1 MRGSARGHS
10 LLLVFS
16 SPIISGAPLGNDVHG
31 SRAFVKLNSSPQT
44 LLMGVDCI
52 MPLVTI
58 PLEIVEYIIQII
70 VAKYPIGSL
79 GAPRNLRS
87 LSLTCHSI
95 RHLVLRA
102 YLRDLAILTQ
112 WQWEGMLRLSSSIKA
127 RYSVYYQDG
136 GLCWTKTLT
145 IPSTCIALLNAHAL
159 SSLARLLQL
168 TVDFTDEGLSTQHTR
183 LKLIAS
189 NLASRSLTATH
200 DQLTAL
206 TLTSMPRIDTS
217 MLHLISRCFP
227 LLVDLY
233 ISCTERLEDAWWCFE
248 DSAGCTIHS
257 PIPYVYAD
265 ETHLAT
271 AFSHAL
277 KPLTNLSYLH
287 LGIYLSDEDL
297 LNAHSDEYHLSTGDE
312 DPYGAVS
319 GIAVCPYCLRYA
331 ERVRQREIRSS
342 MLFAQNLKALRC
354 VGWSSLFDNSIAR
367 SSATSPPSATCAER
381 HTARPT
387 IDRLS
392 TVVWLDRVDDGRIQT
407 CVHAQ

>member
-1 MRGSARGHS
+1 
-10 LLLVFS
+10 
-16 SPIISGAPLGNDVHG
+16 
-31 SRAFVKLNSSPQT
+31 T
-44 LLMGVDCI
+44 
-52 MPLVTI
+52 
-58 PLEIVEYIIQII
+58 
-70 VAKYPIGSL
+70 
-79 GAPRNLRS
+79 
-87 LSLTCHSI
+87 
-95 RHLVLRA
+95 
-102 YLRDLAILTQ
+102 
-112 WQWEGMLRLSSSIKA
+112 
-127 RYSVYYQDG
+127 
-136 GLCWTKTLT
+136 
-145 IPSTCIALLNAHAL
+145 NAHAL
-159 SSLARLLQL
+159 SSLTRLHQL

-183 LKLIAS
+183 LKLIAT
-189 NLASRSLTATH
+189 NLASRPLTATH
-200 DQLTAL
+200 DRLTAL

-227 LLVDLY
+227 MLVDLY

-271 AFSHAL
+271 AFSNAL

-319 GIAVCPYCLRYA
+319 GIAVCPYCLKYA
-331 ERVRQREIRSS
+331 ERVRQREIRASTI
-342 MLFAQNLKALRC
+342 LAQNLKALRC
-354 VGWSSLFDNSIAR
+354 IGWSSLFDNSIAR
-367 SSATSPPSATCAER
+367 SSATTSNNATCAER

-392 TVVWLDRVDDGRIQT
+392 SVIWFDRVEDGRIQA
-407 CVHAQ
+407 CVHSQ

>member
-1 MRGSARGHS
+1 GAR
-10 LLLVFS
+10 
-16 SPIISGAPLGNDVHG
+16 LGNDVHG
-31 SRAFVKLNSSPQT
+31 SRASVKYNSSSNP
-44 LLMGVDCI
+44 LLMGVDCS
-52 MPLVTI
+52 MPLVAV

-70 VAKYPIGSL
+70 VAKYPVGSL
-79 GAPRNLRS
+79 GVARHLRS
-87 LSLTCHSI
+87 LSLTCHPI
-95 RHLVLRA
+95 RHLVLRS
-102 YLRDLAILTQ
+102 YLRDLAILTR
-112 WQWEGMLRLSSSIKA
+112 WQWEGIMRLSSSIEA
-127 RYSVYYQDG
+127 RYSVFYQEG
-136 GLCWTKTLT
+136 GLCWTRTLT
-145 IPSTCIALLNAHAL
+145 LASTCIAPTNAHAL
-159 SSLARLLQL
+159 SSLTRLHQL

-183 LKLIAS
+183 LRLIAT
-189 NLASRSLTATH
+189 NLASRSLAATH
-200 DQLTAL
+200 DRLTAL

-227 LLVDLY
+227 MLVDLY

-271 AFSHAL
+271 AFSNAL

-319 GIAVCPYCLRYA
+319 GIAVCPYCLKYA
-331 ERVRQREIRSS
+331 ERVRQREIRASTI
-342 MLFAQNLKALRC
+342 FAQSLKALRC

-367 SSATSPPSATCAER
+367 STASSAHNATCAER

-392 TVVWLDRVDDGRIQT
+392 SVVWFDRVEDGRIQV
-407 CVHAQ
+407 CVHSQ